1 MSNTVIKVQGLSKR
15 YRIGLKEKR
24 ADTFIGQLGQ
34 LLRAPFDNFRQLRNL
49 SRFQHDDESVF
60 WALRDVEFEVQ
71 QGEVLGIIGHNGAGK
86 STLLKI
92 LSRITEPSS
101 GEVRLRGRV
110 SALLEVGTGFHPEL
124 TGRENIFMNGTI
136 LGMTR
141 REIDAK
147 LDEIVD
153 FSGVEKYIDTPVK
166 FYSSGMK
173 VRLGFAVAAHLEP
186 EILIID
192 EVLAVGDLEF
202 QKRCLTKMENV
213 SESGRTIL
221 FVSHNM
227 AAVKS
232 LCKKGLVLQ
241 HGKIIYAGNTP
252 DAITQYLSTYK
263 KETLN
268 NGLIPN
274 NYSTYST
281 DEAKFVK
288 FLLLDENQN
297 PTTILNLY
305 EPIRIYVEM
314 ESSTKITNGMID
326 VKIISK
332 DGIEIVHS
340 MNHYDNYE
348 FDIESGKYIL
358 SITIENLLQ
367 PGIYAFNLGIH
378 HSTGYTIDYIEGI
391 SEFEIQ
397 MMSNKAQSPLRREL
411 LHGYVQ
417 APAQWNIQA

>member
-1 MSNTVIKVQGLSKR
+1 MSNTVIKVQDLSKR
-15 YRIGLKEKR
+15 YRIGLREKR
-24 ADTFIGQLGQ
+24 ADTFVGQLGQ
-34 LLRAPFDNFRQLRNL
+34 LLRAPLDNFRQLRNL
-49 SRFQHDDESVF
+49 SRFQHEDESVF

-192 EVLAVGDLEF
+192 EVLAVGDAEF
-202 QKRCLTKMENV
+202 QKKCLGKMKDV
-213 SESGRTIL
+213 SGQGRTVL

-227 AAVKS
+227 SAVKG
-232 LCKKGLVLQ
+232 LCPKTIVLKNGQVVYSDETQKAISFYQKSFSQNSQSHIEWPETTAPGDHRAKLLSVKAEPLVGDHISISSGVKLTFYCKNAL
-241 HGKIIYAGNTP
+241 HNAAL
-252 DAITQYLSTYK
+252 DITY
-263 KETLN
+263 N
-268 NGLIPN
+268 
-274 NYSTYST
+274 
-281 DEAKFVK
+281 
-288 FLLLDENQN
+288 
-297 PTTILNLY
+297 
-305 EPIRIYVEM
+305 
-314 ESSTKITNGMID
+314 ITNQEEVLMI
-326 VKIISK
+326 
-332 DGIEIVHS
+332 
-340 MNHYDNYE
+340 NHGRLIAPPSE
-348 FDIESGKYIL
+348 LI
-358 SITIENLLQ
+358 
-367 PGIYAFNLGIH
+367 PGIYEMIAEIPP
-378 HSTGYTIDYIEGI
+378 YTLNEGEYSIDVWMGLSGTECIGKKVDDAVSFYVENDNID
-391 SEFEIQ
+391 EI
-397 MMSNKAQSPLRREL
+397 LRKLPGVIRPIITYQCQVVE
-411 LHGYVQ
+411 HEKV
-417 APAQWNIQA
+417 

>member
-1 MSNTVIKVQGLSKR
+1 MPTPVIQVENLSKR

-24 ADTFIGQLGQ
+24 KDTLLGQ
-34 LLRAPFDNFRQLRNL
+34 IGSALRAPIDNFRQLRSL
-49 SRFQHDDESVF
+49 SKFKEDDESVF
-60 WALRDVEFEVQ
+60 WALRDINFEVQ

-92 LSRITEPSS
+92 LSRITEPTT

-124 TGRENIFMNGTI
+124 TGRENIYMNGTI

-141 REIDAK
+141 REIDRK

-186 EILIID
+186 EILVID

-202 QKRCLTKMENV
+202 QKKCLTKMENV

-232 LCKKGLVLQ
+232 LCKRAVVLQ
-241 HGKIIYAGNTP
+241 NGVIIYTGTTP
-252 DAITQYLSTYK
+252 DAINQYLKTYK
-263 KETLN
+263 KEALD
-268 NGLIPN
+268 NGLIPPD
-274 NYSTYST
+274 YSTYT
-281 DEAKFVK
+281 TGEAKFFRFMLV
-288 FLLLDENQN
+288 DEIGHS
-297 PTTILNLY
+297 TASLNLY
-305 EPIRIYVEM
+305 EPIRIFAEI
-314 ESSTKITNGMID
+314 ETKTKINNGMID
-326 VKIISK
+326 IKIVSK
-332 DGIEIVHS
+332 DGVEVVHA

-348 FDIESGKYIL
+348 FDVETGRYTL
-358 SITIENLLQ
+358 NITIENLLQ
-367 PGIYAFNLGIH
+367 PGIYSFTIGIH
-378 HSTGYTIDYIEGI
+378 HSNGYTIDYVEGI
-391 SEFEIQ
+391 HEFEVQ
-397 MMSNKAQSPLRREL
+397 MMSNKSQSPLRREL
-411 LHGYVQ
+411 FHGYVQ
-417 APAQWNIQA
+417 APAKWNIHA